1 MSFTTK
7 TAFDF
12 CGALDAL
19 VDYATGTNAV
29 GESLGTPDSIV
40 TNFSGTLANTNVH
53 RYGAAVI
60 YGTTVSPVSA
70 DDDFTTLDTTR
81 WTIDNGTN
89 GSSSA
94 AGNLVLAITAT
105 GTADSVVLSSN
116 FTVFDDCEISFD
128 FSALAGLADDAD
140 GVGIRFSVDADNY
153 VESYAGI
160 YDGAKF
166 FGQSK
171 FSGNL
176 SSTIAAARTSA
187 YGGLKLKR
195 INTVVEF
202 YGKDGA
208 GAYTLIGSFPL
219 RGGREITVDIELHRA
234 IDSGVSVTVD
244 DFVVATGHDLWPDQ
258 YVAYADVDGVISGT
272 GVTGS
277 IAKDGTWSLVFD
289 TAPTTGTVLVMNYKE
304 YITDSDRGD
313 WEVRLWDNARDFSGT
328 ETSHGDETRCCVL
341 KSTGISGLEEI
352 FIGIREW
359 KQASVSKWGW
369 ALNVY
374 HNDPL
379 TIWHVNLDGF
389 DMLTYDATVKSPSKL
404 PMVPFS
410 ESILPLWL
418 YVNKQRITVV
428 ARCADSSY
436 TSAYIGLAYRVDP
449 PSSYPRPT
457 IAIGERYDVQNY
469 LFSSNRYAI
478 HRGYSNVVG
487 KYGTYMI
494 LRPTSGIYKYGDI
507 FMAPQQGDVNTQ
519 AVASTYD
526 GLLMTW
532 PVYIKEVANQLLLA
546 QLDGV
551 FVARGQSLTAESTF
565 VQGSKTYRIFH
576 GGGDGGVY
584 NFYAVEEV

>member
-1 MSFTTK
+1 MSFTTV

-19 VDYATGTNAV
+19 VDYATGTMV
-29 GESLGTPDSIV
+29 EGESLGTPDSIE
-40 TNFSGTLANTNVH
+40 TDFSGTLANTSVH
-53 RYGAAVI
+53 RYGAAII

-70 DDDFTTLDTTR
+70 DDDFLTLDTTR

-89 GSSSA
+89 GSSAA
-94 AGNLVLAITAT
+94 AGDLALEIAAT
-105 GTADSVVLSSN
+105 GTTDSVVLTSN
-116 FTVFDDCEISFD
+116 FRVFDNCEVSFD
-128 FSALAGLADDAD
+128 FSDLAGLADDAD

-166 FGQSK
+166 FGQSN

-176 SSTIAAARTSA
+176 STIVAADRTSA

-208 GAYTLIGSFPL
+208 GSYVLIGSFPL
-219 RGGREITVDIELHRA
+219 RNGREVTVDIELHRA

-244 DFVVATGHDLWPDQ
+244 DFVVTSGQDLWTDQ
-258 YVAYADVDGVISGT
+258 YVAYADVDGIIAGT

-277 IAKDGTWSLVFD
+277 IAKDGTWSLIFSPAPATD
-289 TAPTTGTVLVMNYKE
+289 TMLAINYKE
-304 YITDSDRGD
+304 YVTDPDRGD
-313 WEVRLWDNARDFSGT
+313 WEVRLWDNARDMSNA
-328 ETSHGDETRCCVL
+328 ETTHGDETRCCVL
-341 KSTGISGLEEI
+341 KSTGISGVEEI

-359 KQASVSKWGW
+359 KQTSVLKWGW

-379 TIWHVNLDGF
+379 IMWHVNLDGF
-389 DMLTYDATVKSPSKL
+389 DLDAYDTYTKTPSKI

-410 ESILPLWL
+410 DSILPVWL
-418 YVNKQRITVV
+418 YVNKQRVFMV
-428 ARCADSSY
+428 ARCSDSSY
-436 TSAYIGLAYRVDP
+436 TSAYIGLAYRLDP
-449 PSSYPRPT
+449 PSSYLRPT
-457 IAIGERYDVQNY
+457 IAIGERYDQQNY
-469 LFSSNRYAI
+469 SYASYRFSA
-478 HRGYSNVVG
+478 HRGYNSVST
-487 KYGTYMI
+487 GTYML
-494 LRPTSGIYKYGDI
+494 LRTTIGIYKNRDI
-507 FMAPQQGDVNTQ
+507 YMIPQQDDIDLQ
-519 AVASTYD
+519 PVASTYD

-532 PVYIKEVANQLLLA
+532 PIYIKEQENDVLLV

-576 GGGDGGVY
+576 GGADGAVY